1 MGFTKLEK
9 SVLNV
14 SALPDKVE
22 NQAQHL
28 KATFDKAGVDIKE
41 AHNALVTELE
51 SDTSAENLGA
61 KNANGETSN
70 VQAELN
76 SKVDKVEGKQLS
88 TKDYTAEE
96 KAKLAGIEEGA
107 NNYTLPEAST
117 TTLGGIKVDGNTI
130 VVENG
135 IAKAKGV
142 DAADYTAR
150 AEISELK
157 ITKAEKKVFTATIPT
172 TGWVTGEQIY
182 VDVTVSG
189 ILGSDYPHITPIYTN
204 VKATNDAIQEA
215 WNKIKRATT
224 IADGLRVYAEEIPT
238 VEIPIQIEVV
248 R

>member
-22 NQAQHL
+22 KQAQQL
-28 KATFDKAGVDIKE
+28 KATFDKAGVDIKD
-41 AHNALVTELE
+41 AHNTLIDELE
-51 SDTSAENLGA
+51 GNTAAENLGA

-70 VQAELN
+70 VQAELDN
-76 SKVDKVEGKQLS
+76 KVEKVEGKQLS
-88 TKDYTAEE
+88 TEDYTAEE
-96 KAKLAGIEEGA
+96 KAKLANLE
-107 NNYTLPEAST
+107 NYTLPEAST

-135 IAKAKGV
+135 VAKAKGV

-150 AEISELK
+150 AEIAELK
-157 ITKAEKKVFTATIPT
+157 ITKAEKKVFIATIPSA
-172 TGWVTGEQIY
+172 GWITGEEIY
-182 VDVTVSG
+182 VDVAITG
-189 ILGSDYPHITPIYTN
+189 ILESDYPHITPIYTN

-215 WNKIKRATT
+215 WDKIKRAPA
-224 IADGLRVYAEEIPT
+224 INNGLRVYAEEIPT
-238 VEIPIQIEVV
+238 TEIPIQIEVV